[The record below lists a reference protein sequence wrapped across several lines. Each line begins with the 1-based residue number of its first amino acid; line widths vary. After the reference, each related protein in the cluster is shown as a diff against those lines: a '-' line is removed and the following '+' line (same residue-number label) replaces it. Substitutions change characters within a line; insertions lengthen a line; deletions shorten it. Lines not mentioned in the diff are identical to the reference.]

1 MLHTLVQK
9 KLIHLESLLFLK
21 KRLPVEAPSAEA
33 MLSQVPFAIDSMT
46 FEQWL
51 QFIFL
56 PQMRLLI
63 EKSLPLPNEMGLAP
77 MAEQVWGMDPNLS
90 ELVKAFQSFDAL
102 FMRPQA
108 HSDEYDD
115 TLSVEHST
123 VSDEEVPPKLV
134 ILYEDDDIVAIH
146 KPAGLLVHRTYL
158 ARKERFFAMQLL
170 RDQVGC
176 HVYPVHRL
184 DRPTSGI
191 LLFAK
196 SSEMARQLCEQFEG
210 HSIEKHYLAVV
221 RGNMNEADRLDY
233 PLKKELDALG
243 DKNVDANKLAQDAVT
258 DYQPLLNAEIPYAS
272 GRYSTSRYALVYL
285 MPLTGRK
292 HQLRR
297 HMAHLRHPIIG
308 DTTHGDGK
316 QNKFFREHFNVNRLW
331 LIAKKL
337 CFDHP
342 RTGERMVLET
352 ELDPEWLPLF
362 HGLGWSEEAL
372 SQDEGYLI

>member
-1 MLHTLVQK
+1 MG
-9 KLIHLESLLFLK
+9 
-21 KRLPVEAPSAEA
+21 
-33 MLSQVPFAIDSMT
+33 
-46 FEQWL
+46 
-51 QFIFL
+51 
-56 PQMRLLI
+56 
-63 EKSLPLPNEMGLAP
+63 EKT
-77 MAEQVWGMDPNLS
+77 D
-90 ELVKAFQSFDAL
+90 
-102 FMRPQA
+102 PQA
-108 HSDEYDD
+108 SSDK
-115 TLSVEHST
+115 LSKEH
-123 VSDEEVPPKLV
+123 DGLFAEETPPKLG
-134 ILYEDDDIVAIH
+134 ILYEDDDIVVIH

-170 RDQVGC
+170 RDQIGC
-176 HVYPVHRL
+176 HVYPIHRL
-184 DRPTSGI
+184 DRPTSGV

-196 SSEMARQLCEQFEG
+196 SSEMARALCEQFEC

-221 RGNMNEADRLDY
+221 RGNLKGAGRLDY

-243 DKNVDANKLAQDAVT
+243 DKHANSNKLAQDAVT
-258 DYQPLLNAEIPYAS
+258 DYQPLLNAEIPFAS
-272 GRYSTSRYALVYL
+272 GRYPTSRYALVYL

-337 CFDHP
+337 CFNHP
-342 RTGERMVLET
+342 RTGERLVIET

-362 HGLGWSEEAL
+362 HGLGWSEAVL
-372 SQDEGYLI
+372 SPDEGYLI